1 MSTTAPTAPYPP
13 GPKGNL
19 LFTARHELQHDMLGL
34 LQRNVANYPGIS
46 RMKIG
51 PNHFINVSDP
61 VLVDKVFVD
70 GEHFGKG
77 KESLK
82 MRFLLGMG
90 LLTNEGKFWLKQRRL
105 IQPLFHKQR
114 LEGFVNSISDCTNE
128 MLKDWDKETQ
138 HTLNVHGEMTKVTL
152 GIVSRTLMSTDA
164 SGGFQQINEAV
175 GSLMKGL
182 TKRNRV
188 LVALPY
194 WVPTPENLKMK
205 RDRKMLWDT
214 VYRIISD
221 RRKDTAPYDDLLS
234 MLLEV
239 EDADTGERMS
249 DEQIKD
255 EVVTIFLAGH
265 ETTANAMSFALY
277 LLAQH
282 PEARECIAAEY
293 RIVVATEGSLNYQAL
308 AKLDYTT
315 RVIKEAMRLYPPA
328 WGILREVMQDATLG
342 GYKVKKGDVV
352 VLAPYAVHRMAE
364 YWPNPEAFDPDRFI
378 PERIKSQHKYT
389 YFPFG
394 GGARMCIGN
403 NFAMMEMQILLA
415 LTCSQYS
422 FSITPETKL
431 ELEPLITLRPKGKLV
446 LGVKKEAQ

>member
-1 MSTTAPTAPYPP
+1 MSATASTPPYPP

-19 LFTARHELQHDMLGL
+19 LLTARHELQHDMLGL
-34 LQRNVANYPGIS
+34 LQRNVATYPGIC

-61 VLVDKVFVD
+61 ALVEKVFVD
-70 GEHFGKG
+70 GEYFGKG
-77 KESLK
+77 KENFK
-82 MRFLLGMG
+82 MRFLLGLG

-114 LEGFVNSISDCTNE
+114 LEGFVNSITHCTNG
-128 MLKDWDKETQ
+128 MLNDWDKAQLQTRDV
-138 HTLNVHGEMTKVTL
+138 HTEMTKVTL
-152 GIVSRTLMSTDA
+152 AIVSQTLMSTDA
-164 SGGFQQINEAV
+164 SGGFQQINEV
-175 GSLMKGL
+175 LGTLMKGL

-188 LVALPY
+188 LIALPY
-194 WVPTPENLKMK
+194 WVPTPENLQMK
-205 RDRKMLWDT
+205 RDRKLLWDT

-277 LLAQH
+277 LLAQY
-282 PEARECIAAEY
+282 PEARERIAEEY
-293 RIVVATEGSLNYQAL
+293 HNVVATEGSLNYQAL

-328 WGILREVMQDATLG
+328 WGIIRETMRDATLG
-342 GYKVKKGDVV
+342 RYKIKKGDVV

-364 YWPNPEAFDPDRFI
+364 YWPNPEAFDPDRFL
-378 PERIKSQHKYT
+378 PERMKNQHKYT

-394 GGARMCIGN
+394 GGARLCIGN

-415 LTCSQYS
+415 LTCSRYS
-422 FSITPETKL
+422 FSTTPDTKL

-446 LGVKKEAQ
+446 LGVKKEV